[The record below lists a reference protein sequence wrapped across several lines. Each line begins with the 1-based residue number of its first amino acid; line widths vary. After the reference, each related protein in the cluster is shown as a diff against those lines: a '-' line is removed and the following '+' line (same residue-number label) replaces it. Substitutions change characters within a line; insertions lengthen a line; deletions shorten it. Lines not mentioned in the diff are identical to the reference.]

1 MGQGK
6 GAGSKAGGRWL
17 QRLIASALSMGIGK
31 RELLEDYY
39 VGEIAAVIEEWNAL
53 HGAGEAEEQVD
64 GMTFLGGGGEVLG

>member
-1 MGQGK
+1 
-6 GAGSKAGGRWL
+6 
-17 QRLIASALSMGIGK
+17 MGIGK

-39 VGEIAAVIEEWNAL
+39 VDEIGAVIEEWNAL